1 METNEKVK
9 KNGMLKVI
17 IPVIFIIAIAI
28 LAGFAYARYVTTLRG
43 QTTADIAQWSFK
55 VNGKT
60 NEDFVIDL
68 GSTRIK
74 ANDEVQ
80 MEDGYIGPRYI
91 WCF

>member
-1 METNEKVK
+1 METNEKIK
-9 KNGMLKVI
+9 KNGILKIVLVI
-17 IPVIFIIAIAI
+17 ILIIAIII

-55 VNGKT
+55 VNGTT

-80 MEDGYIGPRYI
+80 MEDGYIGPRDI